1 MRNRNALLLYHRP
14 PAQPRCTLQRREQRR
29 IRWHRARGHAGGL
42 SVPCAAARVCVRN
55 FAPCTRHG
63 CLAATASAKGPEVT
77 HGPGPAT
84 TPKARAVPPQ
94 TATSPLPTH
103 TAAHCPAQAEWQ
115 RMTRRSPP
123 RVAGHAQVPASRAH
137 VGAHTPRHSPRRKS
151 ARAWGLETCVS
162 LPRRRRRARQL
173 QLGLHN
179 REALGPLLRA
189 FGAVL

>member
-1 MRNRNALLLYHRP
+1 MSNACVTVTHCCYTTGRRA

-42 SVPCAAARVCVRN
+42 SVPRAAARVCVRN

-123 RVAGHAQVPASRAH
+123 RGGRLTRTTWASGRTPRDPQRAARADVCGAWRRVCLYRVAGGV
-137 VGAHTPRHSPRRKS
+137 
-151 ARAWGLETCVS
+151 
-162 LPRRRRRARQL
+162 
-173 QLGLHN
+173 N
-179 REALGPLLRA
+179 DN
-189 FGAVL
+189 FN